1 MSESPT
7 FKLSVTSGK
16 KTIEIPISYES
27 LASFISSYPDRPDSA
42 TLFELAASHPS
53 SYVREQVAYK
63 ENLSEATVEILK
75 QDSSINVLR
84 CLARTES
91 FRKYAHLEDVLRF
104 VSLDP
109 ELAQSV
115 ASYFESYE
123 QVEPSKIIDA
133 LSKSTDPGILYSLVS
148 NYSTPKK
155 VVKSFTNHADPHIA
169 GEAKARMNN

>member
-1 MSESPT
+1 MSDSPT

-16 KTIEIPISYES
+16 KTVEIPISYES

-42 TLFELAASHPS
+42 DLFELAASHQS

-63 ENLSEATVEILK
+63 ENLSETTVEILK
-75 QDSSINVLR
+75 KDSSINVLR
-84 CLARTES
+84 CLVRTQA
-91 FRKYAHLEDVLRF
+91 FRRYAHLEDVQRF
-104 VSLDP
+104 ISLDP

-123 QVEPSKIIDA
+123 QVEPSKVIEL
-133 LSKSTDPGILYSLVS
+133 LSKSTDPGVLYSLVS

-155 VVKSFTNHADPHIA
+155 VIKSFVGHPDPHIA
-169 GEAKARMNN
+169 GEAKSRMSN